1 MTDEIK
7 DWKIFKGNSQPH
19 DDIMQ
24 LPDPPGWRSFG
35 RSQDV
40 ESIGFVDV
48 SQDEE
53 NDRQRGATFRLQQDK
68 DGQELINIVNAAIY
82 LRRPLLITGKPG
94 TGKTSIAYA
103 IAHELKLGN
112 VLVWP
117 ITARSTLREGLYQYD
132 AIARLQDAQALQ
144 IKKESASKIDDL
156 DKQNYDAIARLQAQA
171 LQIKQES
178 GSEIEDLTKQNSVAT
193 ENISIGDYVTLG
205 PLGTAFLPHKRP
217 RVLLIDEVD
226 KSDINLPNDLLHLFE
241 EGTYKIPE
249 LARLAK
255 SNLAESAQS
264 SPSNAF
270 VSLQTHENQTA
281 RVKEGRVRCHEF
293 PIVILTSNGE
303 RDFPPAFLRRCLRI
317 TMPDPKEAAL
327 IAIVKAHLKD
337 VSEDKIKQLVDEF
350 LKRKNGVLAPD
361 QLLNIIYLLTRQFSP
376 NETDEKTLIEQL
388 FKYLD

>member
-1 MTDEIK
+1 MTDEMTNKTK

-19 DDIMQ
+19 DDIKQ

-40 ESIGFVDV
+40 ESITSGRSKTNGFADV

-53 NDRQRGATFRLQQDK
+53 NDRQRGATFRLHQDK
-68 DGQELINIVNAAIY
+68 DGQELLTIVNAAIY

-144 IKKESASKIDDL
+144 IKKEAASK
-156 DKQNYDAIARLQAQA
+156 
-171 LQIKQES
+171 
-178 GSEIEDLTKQNSVAT
+178 IEDLTKQNLAAI

-205 PLGTAFLPHKRP
+205 PLGTAFLPYERP

-255 SNLAESAQS
+255 SNSAESAQS
-264 SPSNAF
+264 SSSNAF
-270 VSLQTHENQTA
+270 VTVQTHENKTA
-281 RVKEGRVRCHEF
+281 RVKEGQVRCHEF

-303 RDFPPAFLRRCLRI
+303 RDFPPAFMRRCLRI
-317 TMPDPKEAAL
+317 TMPDPTEAAL
-327 IAIVKAHLKD
+327 TAIVKAHLKD
-337 VSEDKIKQLVDEF
+337 AADDKIKQLVDEF
-350 LKRKNGVLAPD
+350 LKRKTGVLAPD
-361 QLLNIIYLLTRQFSP
+361 QLLNIIYLLTRQFSRNETYEISR
-376 NETDEKTLIEQL
+376 NETDEKTLIDQL
-388 FKYLD
+388 LKYLD

>member
-19 DDIMQ
+19 DDIQQ
-24 LPDPPGWRSFG
+24 LPAPPGWRSFG
-35 RSQDV
+35 RSQNV
-40 ESIGFVDV
+40 EQIEFVDV

-53 NDRQRGATFRLQQDK
+53 NDRQRGATFRLQQDEH
-68 DGQELINIVNAAIY
+68 GQELINIVNAAIY

-132 AIARLQDAQALQ
+132 AIARLQDTQALQ
-144 IKKESASKIDDL
+144 IKKESASKIEDL
-156 DKQNYDAIARLQAQA
+156 NKQNYDAIARLQAQA

-193 ENISIGDYVTLG
+193 ENISIGTYVTLG

-217 RVLLIDEVD
+217 RVLLIDEID

-264 SPSNAF
+264 APSNVF
-270 VSLQTHENQTA
+270 THENQTA
-281 RVKEGRVRCHEF
+281 RVKEGQVRCHEF

-317 TMPDPKEAAL
+317 TMPDPTPAAL
-327 IAIVKAHLKD
+327 TAIVKAHLKD
-337 VSEDKIKQLVDEF
+337 ADDDKIQQLVDKF
-350 LKRKNGVLAPD
+350 LIKRKKGVLAPD

-376 NETDEKTLIEQL
+376 KETDEKTLIEQL